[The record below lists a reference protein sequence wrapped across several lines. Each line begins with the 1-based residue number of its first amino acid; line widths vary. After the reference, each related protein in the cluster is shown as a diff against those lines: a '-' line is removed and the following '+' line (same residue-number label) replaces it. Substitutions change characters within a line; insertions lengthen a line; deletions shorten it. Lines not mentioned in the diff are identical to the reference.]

1 MLTYATNKMPLTNTR
16 KSQIAIEYISLM
28 AIGLVALIIFAAS
41 TSHDVKD
48 LRTKKDLVLL
58 KDASYMVQSEINL
71 AAKLKDGY
79 SRDFQVPL
87 NLDGKSYSMNITGN
101 QLIALC
107 DNYEVVLPVA
117 EVNGN
122 ILIPNNTISKN
133 NGIICLN
140 C

>member
-1 MLTYATNKMPLTNTR
+1 MLTYATNKMFMMKR